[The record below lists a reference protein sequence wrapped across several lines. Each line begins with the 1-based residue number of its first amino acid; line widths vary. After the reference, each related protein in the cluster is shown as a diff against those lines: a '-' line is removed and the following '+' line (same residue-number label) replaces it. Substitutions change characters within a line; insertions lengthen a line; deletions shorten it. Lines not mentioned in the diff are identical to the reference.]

1 MSTLMKSPGGPR
13 NSFLPEDYVAGKME
27 TRANILVLTLFAIV
41 LGSVL
46 GAFVVTNKSVS
57 ALNARKERV
66 NAAIKQAG
74 EKIEQVKS
82 LENQRAQMMDKA
94 EITSALIERV
104 PRWAVVGE
112 IALRAPKDM
121 RLALLEIK
129 STRIEPPKAPPPAVT
144 PQTTVKSLT
153 SKITGTKAKE
163 PDRPKPQAPR
173 FKYALT
179 IEGSAS
185 NNNDIADFLGGLKQS
200 PTLDD
205 VEMAYIRE
213 AKVGDDTVRQF
224 QITAKVKND
233 VDGEVLSASLK
244 KLMSDR
250 IALLGDDANKDAK
263 DGKAAKPT
271 DPKATGKQ
279 TASVPDKEGK

>member
-1 MSTLMKSPGGPR
+1 MNTLMKSPGAPR

-46 GAFVVTNKSVS
+46 GAFVVTNKAVS
-57 ALNARKERV
+57 ALNARKARV
-66 NAAIKQAG
+66 NESVRLAG
-74 EKIEQVKS
+74 QKIDQVKS

-112 IALRAPKDM
+112 IALRAPKEM
-121 RLALLEIK
+121 RLETLQIK
-129 STRIEPPKAPPPAVT
+129 STRIDPPKPPPPAIT

-153 SKITGTKAKE
+153 AKVTGKPVKE
-163 PDRPKPQAPR
+163 PERPKPQAPR

-179 IEGSAS
+179 IEGSAVK
-185 NNNDIADFLGGLKQS
+185 NNDVADFLGGLKQS
-200 PTLDD
+200 PTLED

-213 AKVGDDTVRQF
+213 AKIGETVVRQF

-233 VDGEVLSASLK
+233 VDGEMLSASLK
-244 KLMSDR
+244 KLMTDR
-250 IALLGDDANKDAK
+250 MALLGETPDDAPKDNKTST
-263 DGKAAKPT
+263 P
-271 DPKATGKQ
+271 GKQ
-279 TASVPDKEGK
+279 TADVPEKESK

>member
-1 MSTLMKSPGGPR
+1 MNTLIKSPGAPR

-27 TRANILVLTLFAIV
+27 TRANILVLSLFAIV

-46 GAFVVTNKSVS
+46 GAFVVTNKQVS

-66 NAAIKQAG
+66 NEAVRLAG
-74 EKIEQVKS
+74 QKIEQVKA

-112 IALRAPKDM
+112 IALRAPKEM
-121 RLALLEIK
+121 RLEILNIK
-129 STRIEPPKAPPPAVT
+129 STRIDPPKAPPPALT

-153 SKITGTKAKE
+153 AKVTGAPAKKE
-163 PDRPKPQAPR
+163 PERPKPQAPR

-179 IEGSAS
+179 IEGSAER
-185 NNNDIADFLGGLKQS
+185 NNDVADFLGGLKQS
-200 PTLDD
+200 PTLDK

-213 AKVGDDTVRQF
+213 AKVGETVVRQF
-224 QITAKVKND
+224 QITAEVKGD
-233 VDGEVLSASLK
+233 VDGEQLSASLK
-244 KLMSDR
+244 KLMNER
-250 IALLGDDANKDAK
+250 LALLGDT
-263 DGKAAKPT
+263 AA
-271 DPKATGKQ
+271 DPKNASAGTPDAQ
-279 TASVPDKEGK
+279 TATVPDKESK

>member
-1 MSTLMKSPGGPR
+1 MSTLMKSPGAPR

-27 TRANILVLTLFAIV
+27 TRANILVLTLFAVV

-66 NAAIKQAG
+66 NEAIRLAG
-74 EKIEQVKS
+74 QKIDQVKA

-121 RLALLEIK
+121 RLETLQIK
-129 STRIEPPKAPPPAVT
+129 STRIDPPKAPPPAIT

-153 SKITGTKAKE
+153 AKVTGSAPKE

-179 IEGSAS
+179 IEGSAV
-185 NNNDIADFLGGLKQS
+185 NNNDVADFLGGLKES
-200 PTLDD
+200 PTLDN

-213 AKVGDDTVRQF
+213 AKVGDTVVRQF
-224 QITAKVKND
+224 QITAIVKND
-233 VDGEVLSASLK
+233 VDGELLSASLK
-244 KLMSDR
+244 KLMNQR
-250 IALLGDDANKDAK
+250 MAMLGETPDAK
-263 DGKAAKPT
+263 DKADTSSRPATPGKR
-271 DPKATGKQ
+271 
-279 TASVPDKEGK
+279 TADVPEKESK

>member
-46 GAFVVTNKSVS
+46 GAFVVTNRSVS
-57 ALNARKERV
+57 ALNARKGRV
-66 NAAIKQAG
+66 NEAIRLAG
-74 EKIEQVKS
+74 QKIDQVKA

-112 IALRAPKDM
+112 IALRAPKEM
-121 RLALLEIK
+121 RLDTLQIK
-129 STRIEPPKAPPPAVT
+129 STRVDPPKAPAPAIT

-153 SKITGTKAKE
+153 AKVTGKPAKE
-163 PDRPKPQAPR
+163 ADRPKPQAPR

-179 IEGSAS
+179 IEGSAEH
-185 NNNDIADFLGGLKQS
+185 NNDVADFLGGLKQS
-200 PTLDD
+200 PTLES
-205 VEMAYIRE
+205 VEMAFIRE
-213 AKVGDDTVRQF
+213 AKIGETVVRQF
-224 QITAKVKND
+224 QITAKVRSD
-233 VDGEVLSASLK
+233 VDSEMLSASLK
-244 KLMSDR
+244 KLMTDR
-250 IALLGDDANKDAK
+250 MALLGETIDDKSEK
-263 DGKAAKPT
+263 H
-271 DPKATGKQ
+271 GKQ
-279 TASVPDKEGK
+279 TAGVPEKEGK

>member
-13 NSFLPEDYVAGKME
+13 KSFLPEDYVAGKME

-46 GAFVVTNKSVS
+46 GAFVVTNKAVT
-57 ALNARKERV
+57 ALNGRKERV
-66 NAAIKQAG
+66 NAEIKRAG
-74 EKIEQVKS
+74 EKIEQVKA

-94 EITSALIERV
+94 QITSALIERV
-104 PRWAVVGE
+104 PRWAVLGE

-121 RLALLEIK
+121 RLALVDIK
-129 STRIEPPKAPPPAVT
+129 STRIDPPKAAAPAAT
-144 PQTTVKSLT
+144 PQMTVKSLT
-153 SKITGTKAKE
+153 ARVKGTKAPE
-163 PDRPKPQAPR
+163 PERPKPQAPR

-213 AKVGDDTVRQF
+213 GKVGDEVARQF

-233 VDGEVLSASLK
+233 VDSEMLSASLK

-250 IALLGDDANKDAK
+250 LALLGEDGKKDAEKTAKADAK
-263 DGKAAKPT
+263 DP
-271 DPKATGKQ
+271 GKQ
-279 TASVPDKEGK
+279 TAVVSEKEGK